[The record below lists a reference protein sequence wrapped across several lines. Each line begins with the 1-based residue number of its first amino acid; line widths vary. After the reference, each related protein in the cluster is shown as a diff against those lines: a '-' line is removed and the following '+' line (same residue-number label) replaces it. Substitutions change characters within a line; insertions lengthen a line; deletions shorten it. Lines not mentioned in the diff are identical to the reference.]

1 MAERYSFIFNR
12 FYRTAIINNMDYILE
27 WHHLHIWPISTTE
40 NAATLHIVINSMNVM
55 HDVKQ
60 NLKKI
65 FANNGISHCTI
76 ECELPN
82 EYCDDRECCT

>member
-1 MAERYSFIFNR
+1 
-12 FYRTAIINNMDYILE
+12 
-27 WHHLHIWPISTTE
+27 
-40 NAATLHIVINSMNVM
+40 MNVM

-60 NLKKI
+60 NLKI
-65 FANNGISHCTI
+65 LFANNGISHCTI